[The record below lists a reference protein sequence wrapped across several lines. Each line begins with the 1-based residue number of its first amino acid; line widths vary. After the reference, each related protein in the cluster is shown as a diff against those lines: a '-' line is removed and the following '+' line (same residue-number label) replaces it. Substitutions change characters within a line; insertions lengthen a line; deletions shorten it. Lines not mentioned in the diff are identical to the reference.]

1 MHKRTIV
8 TVLEGKAKPWAWFGA
23 KSFGCREGRGGWQ
36 LRRCV
41 YCVVEAEKARE
52 NRGSW
57 RKKDYNNY
65 YRGSSA

>member
-1 MHKRTIV
+1 MATSQV
-8 TVLEGKAKPWAWFGA
+8 
-23 KSFGCREGRGGWQ
+23 
-36 LRRCV
+36 CV